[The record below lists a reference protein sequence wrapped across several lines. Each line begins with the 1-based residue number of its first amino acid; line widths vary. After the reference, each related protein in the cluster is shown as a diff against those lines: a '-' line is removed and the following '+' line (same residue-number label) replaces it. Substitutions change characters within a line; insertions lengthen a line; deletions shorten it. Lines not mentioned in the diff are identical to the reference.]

1 MKIEYKIEEVRPNVF
16 AVIVKDHYHRAMLFC
31 RVQEY
36 YESPNPQFRG
46 KNFSIWDYI
55 EWYSREHGDVF
66 TYTFDWGGFNIP
78 LKTAWECY
86 EGKENGKKQ
95 IGKIDCVRSMPD
107 SWKSPYDEVMKDI
120 IWNIESR
127 MFNKN
132 TNKPTRNWN
141 AYIIGAANTEGNT
154 FQHEIC
160 HGLYATNKEYKQL
173 VDEITLT
180 IPTNDYLT
188 FKNNLIEMGYTDTVI
203 DDEIQAYL
211 SFGHDY
217 KSFTKGVS
225 QKVCNELNKQYINVF
240 NNF

>member
-1 MKIEYKIEEVRPNVF
+1 MKIDYKIEEVKPNVF
-16 AVIVKDHYHRAMLFC
+16 AVVVPDGYHRAMLFC
-31 RVQEY
+31 RVQEF
-36 YESPNPQFRG
+36 YESPNEDFRG
-46 KNFSIWDYI
+46 KNFGIWDYI
-55 EWYSREHGDVF
+55 EWYSREHNNAF
-66 TYTFDWGGFNIP
+66 TYTSDWSGFNIP
-78 LKTAWECY
+78 LKTAWDCY
-86 EGKENGKKQ
+86 EKLREHE
-95 IGKIDCVRSMPD
+95 
-107 SWKSPYDEVMKDI
+107 SPYDKQMESI
-120 IWNIESR
+120 IRTIELR
-127 MFNKN
+127 MFHK
-132 TNKPTRNWN
+132 KSRRNWN
-141 AYIIGAANTEGNT
+141 AYIIGAANTEGDT

-160 HGLYATNKEYKQL
+160 HGLYATNKQYKQL

-188 FKNNLIEMGYTDTVI
+188 FKNNLIEMGYTDKVI

>member
-1 MKIEYKIEEVRPNVF
+1 MKIDYKIEEVKPNVF
-16 AVIVKDHYHRAMLFC
+16 AVLVPDGYHRAMLFC
-31 RVQEY
+31 RVQEF
-36 YESPNPQFRG
+36 YESPNENFRG

-55 EWYSREHGDVF
+55 EWYSKEHNNTF
-66 TYTFDWGGFNIP
+66 TYTSDWSGFNIP
-78 LKTAWECY
+78 LKTAWDCY
-86 EGKENGKKQ
+86 EKLREHE
-95 IGKIDCVRSMPD
+95 
-107 SWKSPYDEVMKDI
+107 SPYDTQMESI
-120 IWNIESR
+120 IRTIELR
-127 MFNKN
+127 MFHK
-132 TNKPTRNWN
+132 KSRRNWN
-141 AYIIGAANTEGNT
+141 AYIIGAANMEGDT

-180 IPTNDYLT
+180 IPTKNYQS
-188 FKNNLIEMGYTDTVI
+188 FRNNLIDMGYTDKVI

>member
-1 MKIEYKIEEVRPNVF
+1 MKIDYKIEEVKPNVF
-16 AVIVKDHYHRAMLFC
+16 AVIVPDGYHRAMLFC
-31 RVQEY
+31 RVQEF
-36 YESPNPQFRG
+36 YESPNEDFRG

-55 EWYSREHGDVF
+55 EWYSREHNNTF
-66 TYTFDWGGFNIP
+66 TYTSDWSGFNIP
-78 LKTAWECY
+78 LKTAWDCY
-86 EGKENGKKQ
+86 EKLREHE
-95 IGKIDCVRSMPD
+95 
-107 SWKSPYDEVMKDI
+107 SPYDKQMESI
-120 IWNIESR
+120 IRTIELR
-127 MFNKN
+127 MFHK
-132 TNKPTRNWN
+132 KSRRNWN
-141 AYIIGAANTEGNT
+141 AYIIGAANMEGDT

-180 IPTNDYLT
+180 IPTKDYQS
-188 FKNNLIEMGYTDTVI
+188 FRNNLIGMGYTDKVI

-211 SFGHDY
+211 AFGHDY